1 MAVRLG
7 AVFPRAIVVVVV
19 WILASGTLTFAAE
32 KQLYAHVTAKSPVAA
47 PPPAL
52 VVPDVRAQAF
62 VFAKGILE
70 DGGFAW
76 HVAGSVQGYPTNR
89 VASQDPAPGTR
100 IADTGAPTIILQL
113 SRGSYAET
121 GIPENNSPYAGTA
134 TRLATAINAPTQ
146 TSPAGKLPLAPP
158 KLKPA
163 RAHTTRPAKPV
174 KHTATRSHKRPV
186 VHKARLSG
194 RLPAFIVPG
203 ARKEPLDEIP
213 LPARA
218 ERLSA
223 WLTPS
228 RSPTAANQRYW
239 LYQHAWIVTGAEFGW
254 WHGATALRT
263 LIRVDRR
270 VESQWGIGSRSEAVA
285 RRALAVVEARVK

>member
-7 AVFPRAIVVVVV
+7 ALFPRAAVVVLV

-32 KQLYAHVTAKSPVAA
+32 KQLYAHVTAKTPVAA
-47 PPPAL
+47 PPPVL

-76 HVAGSVQGYPTNR
+76 HVAGSVQGYSTNR
-89 VASQDPAPGTR
+89 VVSQDPAPGTR
-100 IADTGAPTIILQL
+100 IADTGAPTIMLQL

-121 GIPENNSPYAGTA
+121 GTPENDSPYAGTA

-146 TSPAGKLPLAPP
+146 TPSAGKLPLSPP
-158 KLKPA
+158 KVKPS
-163 RAHTTRPAKPV
+163 RAHPTHPARPAK
-174 KHTATRSHKRPV
+174 HTASRSHKRPA
-186 VHKARLSG
+186 VHKARLSS
-194 RLPAFIVPG
+194 RPPAFIVPG
-203 ARKEPLDEIP
+203 ARKEPLNEIP

-218 ERLSA
+218 ELLSA
-223 WLTPS
+223 WLTPA
-228 RSPTAANQRYW
+228 RRPTAANQW
-239 LYQHAWIVTGAEFGW
+239 HWFYQHAWIVTGAEFGW
-254 WHGATALRT
+254 WHGASALRT

-270 VESQWGIGSRSEAVA
+270 VESQWGIGHRSEAVA
-285 RRALAVVEARVK
+285 RQALAAVEARAK